1 MNQKHPRDFG
11 HNHGE
16 AFMLMA
22 YACECGHREVIWNS
36 RDGVTPFG
44 ATCPSCGKPSLR
56 HVDWQRDVY
65 APDHKLH
72 KGQRFWR
79 DGTPDEAEA
88 IMRRRIEMM
97 KDRYPLE
104 PGQAERLIREAR
116 EGKYEF
122 RKGWPMIDLRTAA
135 ATMQKEGEG

>member
-1 MNQKHPRDFG
+1 MSTATQRVHS
-11 HNHGE
+11 HGE
-16 AFMLMA
+16 AFMLMN
-22 YACECGHREVIWNS
+22 YACDCGHRETIWNS

-44 ATCPSCGKPSLR
+44 MNCPSCGGATLR

-65 APDHKLH
+65 APDHKPH

-97 KDRYPLE
+97 KDKYPLE
-104 PGQAERLIREAR
+104 PERAERLIRESR
-116 EGKYEF
+116 EGADSSEF
-122 RKGWPMIDLRTAA
+122 RKGWPMLD
-135 ATMQKEGEG
+135 QHNG